1 MTPIVLPDAD
11 WEGVEP
17 GTEALMDRWL
27 VTEGTQV
34 SAGQAIGRVVLVKA
48 TLEVTAPVAGV
59 LARILVPAEET
70 FKRGT
75 VLAELREQ

>member
-1 MTPIVLPDAD
+1 MCSIVLPDAD

-27 VTEGTQV
+27 VAEGAQV

-48 TLEVTAPVAGV
+48 TLDVTAPADGV
-59 LARILVPAEET
+59 VARILVPAEQT

-75 VLAELREQ
+75 VLAELRQA